1 MKKLCMLLFLMM
13 VPAAAWSGEWLLDG
27 NRSDVNFVSVK
38 KESVAEVH
46 HFNGLSGVIQ
56 EHHAEIAIDLSSI
69 ESGIAIRNQRMQSML
84 FEVSRFASAKIS
96 VDLSGVNYEAL
107 KVGES
112 VTLQLPLLLDLH
124 GIKRP
129 VVADVQLIAVAD
141 GLLVTSRQPVI
152 VKAAEFGLDGG
163 IEALRQIASL
173 PSIAHAV
180 PVFFHLQF
188 IRSR

>member
-13 VPAAAWSGEWLLDG
+13 VPALAWSGEWLLDG
-27 NRSDVNFVSVK
+27 SRSDVNFVSVK

-46 HFNGLSGVIQ
+46 HFKGLSGVIQ

-84 FEVSRFASAKIS
+84 FEVVRFASAKVS

-173 PSIAHAV
+173 PSITHAV